1 MKLTQ
6 QKTTTKLLETIPNG
20 IILTSSDQTVE
31 YNNSAATLLL
41 CEEATK
47 NNLLNHSKN
56 FKSLFPFIEKT
67 TENNQYKNIEYELS
81 NKTTLSL
88 STAVIPKSENQDTLL
103 LLTDITDLKKLKQE
117 TEQKNRLVALS
128 QMSSG
133 ISHEI
138 GKPISDIKR
147 DIITLNKQWDD
158 RNQIKTIGANIC
170 DNVDAIN
177 KTCQSLLRLGKPKP
191 IHIIQT
197 DIYPLLQEL
206 QSLLK
211 AELQKKDV
219 NFQIHCEK
227 PCLVSIDYPSIL
239 QVLLNLSINAI
250 ESFSKNNETLALS
263 VSFQESTCVITLEDS
278 GSGISKAHL
287 TQIYNPFFS
296 TKQGSTGLGLTIAHR
311 IIQDHQGEIRC
322 RSTVS
327 EGTTF
332 SISLPNKVTSLEQ
345 SHD

>member
-1 MKLTQ
+1 MCWDF
-6 QKTTTKLLETIPNG
+6 QKNHPILDTPSQLSAFIRLKTSLIKQFFIFNEIDSTKDYNKKLLETIPNG

-177 KTCQSLLRLGKPKP
+177 KKTCQSLLRLGKPKP

-211 AELQKKDV
+211 AELQKKMSTFRFIV
-219 NFQIHCEK
+219 K
-227 PCLVSIDYPSIL
+227 
-239 QVLLNLSINAI
+239 
-250 ESFSKNNETLALS
+250 ALS
-263 VSFQESTCVITLEDS
+263 SLNRLSFYLTSFIK
-278 GSGISKAHL
+278 SKYQRH
-287 TQIYNPFFS
+287 
-296 TKQGSTGLGLTIAHR
+296 
-311 IIQDHQGEIRC
+311 
-322 RSTVS
+322 
-327 EGTTF
+327 
-332 SISLPNKVTSLEQ
+332 
-345 SHD
+345 